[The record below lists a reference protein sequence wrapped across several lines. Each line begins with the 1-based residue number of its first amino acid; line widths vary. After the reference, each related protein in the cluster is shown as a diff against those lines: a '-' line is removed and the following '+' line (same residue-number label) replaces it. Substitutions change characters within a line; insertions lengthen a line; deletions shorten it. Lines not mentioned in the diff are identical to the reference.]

1 MSNQSRF
8 ILANAAQLLVL
19 AYKECITEYQQV
31 LPLKLSIGHDAPDS
45 YAALKSQA
53 AQGNLKVS
61 TEHNDTSI
69 YGASGN
75 LTFRIFHDYGHLLYD
90 AEFTTEQEV
99 SLANTQWLDLKR
111 YLPAE
116 WVNVCHVIYLADTVE
131 QSKYEAATGNFP
143 EDQKGFVMG
152 FLERYFAAQWV
163 A

>member
-8 ILANAAQLLVL
+8 ILAHAAQLLVL

-31 LPLKLSIGHDAPDS
+31 LPLKLSIGHDAPDNFN
-45 YAALKSQA
+45 ALKSQA
-53 AQGNLKVS
+53 SCGFLKVS

-99 SLANTQWLDLKR
+99 SLAKTQWLDLKR
-111 YLPAE
+111 HLPAE
-116 WVNVCHVIYLADTVE
+116 WVNVCHVVYFADTVE
-131 QSKYEAATGNFP
+131 QSKYEAATGKFP

-152 FLERYFAAQWV
+152 HLAAYFATQWV

>member
-8 ILANAAQLLVL
+8 ILAHAAQLLVL

-61 TEHNDTSI
+61 TEHNATSI
-69 YGASGN
+69 YGAAGN

-99 SLANTQWLDLKR
+99 SLAQTQWRDLVR
-111 YLPAE
+111 YIPQE
-116 WVNVCHVIYLADTVE
+116 WQGVCYVVYRADTVE
-131 QSKYEAATGNFP
+131 QSEFEAKTGEFP
-143 EDQKGFVMG
+143 ADQKGFVMG
-152 FLERYFAAQWV
+152 FLKEYFEA
-163 A
+163 